1 MLPFEDAYI
10 PTVQP
15 TKPPASS
22 VVYGSRL
29 IFSATFTLFSAVPIH
44 VLSTNADKINNNL
57 IYNAQEVNGLKVAE
71 TVYKKDGNMLTNYM
85 KYNYKYNDNNQMTEN
100 MSQKWNVNK
109 NCWENDLCIRYT
121 YDNKSVTTEYYKWNS
136 KKNDFILIPEMT
148 VTMDK

>member
-1 MLPFEDAYI
+1 MKAMNFIKTLLVI
-10 PTVQP
+10 VTVFIANA
-15 TKPPASS
+15 T
-22 VVYGSRL
+22 
-29 IFSATFTLFSAVPIH
+29 ISAAKL
-44 VLSTNADKINNNL
+44 NNNL
-57 IYNAQEVNGLKVAE
+57 IYNAEEVNGVKVAE
-71 TVYKKDGNMLTNYM
+71 TVYKMDNNLLTKYM
-85 KYNYKYNDNNQMTEN
+85 KYNYKYDANNQMTEN